1 MNDILDSLEKWLQR
15 NERIA
20 VTTVVDTWGSAPRP
34 IGAKMAATLSGGI
47 AGSVSAGCVE
57 NAVLEESKAVI
68 KSGKPR
74 LLSFGVADDQAFEV
88 GLACGGTIKV
98 FVEPF
103 EALQGTYEAVKQHLA
118 AREPMAVVSVV
129 EGPEGW
135 INRKLIVLPDGRS
148 EGDLTLPDS
157 IHQQVVSRALERLA
171 QGVGGIEMLPEEV
184 TLFVDVYPPVP
195 RLIIVGAVHIADP
208 LVAIANLI
216 GFDTII
222 VDPRG
227 AFNTRERFP
236 HATTLIKE
244 WPQKALAAMSLDR
257 WAYVVVLTHDPK
269 LDDPALQVALTSEA
283 RYVGAL
289 GSRRTNALRIERLR
303 KAGLTEERL
312 ARLHAPV
319 GLDIG
324 GRSPAEIALSI
335 MAEIVRVK
343 NGLPTR
349 VAVA

>member
-1 MNDILDSLEKWLQR
+1 MDDILSSLELWLQR
-15 NERIA
+15 DEQIA
-20 VTTVVDTWGSAPRP
+20 VATVVDTWGSAPRP
-34 IGAKMAATLSGGI
+34 IGSKMATTLSGRI
-47 AGSVSAGCVE
+47 SGSVSAGCVE

-103 EALQGTYEAVKQHLA
+103 EALRGTYDAIKRHIA

-129 EGPEGW
+129 EGPDEW
-135 INRKLIVLPDGRS
+135 INRKLIVLTGGHS
-148 EGDLTLPDS
+148 EGDLVLPS
-157 IHQQVVSRALERLA
+157 VLHNRAVALALERLA
-171 QGVGGIEMLPEEV
+171 QGVGGVGTLDEGV

-208 LVAIANLI
+208 LVTMANLA

-236 HATTLIKE
+236 HATMLIKE
-244 WPQKALAAMSLDR
+244 WPRKALAAMSLDR

-269 LDDPALQVALTSEA
+269 LDDPALQAALTSDA

-289 GSRRTNALRIERLR
+289 GSRRTNALRMERLR
-303 KAGLTEERL
+303 QAGLSEDQL

-319 GLDIG
+319 GLDLG
-324 GRSPAEIALSI
+324 GRTPAEIALSI

-349 VAVA
+349 VAVV

>member
-1 MNDILDSLEKWLQR
+1 MNEILDSLETWLQR

-20 VTTVVDTWGSAPRP
+20 VATVVDTWGSAPRP
-34 IGAKMAATLSGGI
+34 IGSKMATTLSGGI
-47 AGSVSAGCVE
+47 SGSVSAGCVE

-103 EALQGTYEAVKQHLA
+103 EALQGTYGVIKQHIA
-118 AREPMAVVSVV
+118 AREPMAVLSVV
-129 EGPEGW
+129 EGPDEW
-135 INRKLIVLPDGRS
+135 INRKLIVLTDERS
-148 EGDLTLPDS
+148 EGDLILPEALRDRA
-157 IHQQVVSRALERLA
+157 VALALERLA
-171 QGVGGIEMLPEEV
+171 QGVGGIEALDEGI

-208 LVAIANLI
+208 LVTMANQA

-236 HATTLIKE
+236 HATALIKE
-244 WPQKALAAMSLDR
+244 WPQKALASMSLDH

-269 LDDPALQVALTSEA
+269 LDDPALQVALTSDA

-303 KAGLTEERL
+303 RAGLTEDQL

-319 GLDIG
+319 GLDLG

-343 NGLPTR
+343 NGLPSR
-349 VAVA
+349 VAVS